1 MGGPPSSG
9 RKAASTSLK
18 HVGIDYIGRRIVGTE
33 YIDYDEEN
41 DNLRS
46 YFFSNQG
53 SFGRV
58 ALEYVREVGDDTFTI
73 WSEEVG
79 SPVSFKGRFSND
91 HNHYLRGLRVAGR
104 RARGNHDQNQ
114 VTKED

>member
-1 MGGPPSSG
+1 
-9 RKAASTSLK
+9 LK

-104 RARGNHDQNQ
+104 RARGNYNQSQ